1 MPKTHH
7 DRMEHKLNSEE
18 KHNLSQITS
27 LSNPNTKSKA
37 INEKSMVEPYQSL
50 SLQKDSSLNL

>member
-1 MPKTHH
+1 
-7 DRMEHKLNSEE
+7 MEHKLNSEE

-50 SLQKDSSLNL
+50 SLQVGELSNSGAYSEEL

>member
-1 MPKTHH
+1 
-7 DRMEHKLNSEE
+7 MEHKLNSEE

>member
-1 MPKTHH
+1 
-7 DRMEHKLNSEE
+7 MEHKLNSEE

-37 INEKSMVEPYQSL
+37 INEKYMVEPYQSL